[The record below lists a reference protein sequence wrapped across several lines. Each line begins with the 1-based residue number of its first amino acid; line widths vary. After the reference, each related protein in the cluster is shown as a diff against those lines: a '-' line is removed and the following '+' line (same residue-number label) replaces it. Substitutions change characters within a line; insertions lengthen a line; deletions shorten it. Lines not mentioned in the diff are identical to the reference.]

1 MNSSLG
7 GAAVVRRLGVL
18 AVLVATGMIGL
29 ADRLIAA
36 EPTSPAGAPAR
47 PVVDSNADAVLDQI
61 FLARKVRAPSLEGGA
76 AWINAGGPIDLKD
89 LKGKFVLLD
98 FWTFCCINCMHIMPE
113 LQKLEHAFPNNLV
126 VIGVH
131 SAKFEAE
138 QDTKHIAEAVLRYE
152 IEHPVVNDPQQKIW
166 ERFEV
171 NSWPTL
177 VLIDPEGF
185 ILYHQGGE
193 FKADSFLS
201 FFSKVIPYYRKK
213 GLLNETP
220 LRFDLER
227 YRATQTPLRFPG
239 KIIADE
245 PGQRLFISD
254 SNHNRIVIAGLDGTL
269 LDVIGSGETGTA
281 DGDYATAQ
289 FNRPQGMAL
298 DGETLYV
305 ADTENHLLR
314 KIDLKA
320 KRVATA
326 AGTGKQAG
334 PLWPGMT
341 DEDLAAPELGG
352 GAKAARRFVGPPR
365 TTAISS
371 PWDLWVNRGLLFIAM
386 AGNHQIWRMPLR
398 GIEIGPYAGNGREDI
413 VDGPLLGPQPYA
425 SGFASF
431 AQPSG
436 LTSDGQTLFVADSEG
451 ASIRAV
457 PLGLAALKAG
467 EVKTIVGTA
476 DLASARLFTF
486 GDVDGPRSKVR
497 LQHPLGLAWHDG
509 GIYVADTYNN
519 KIKRVDPMKGSAAT
533 VAGSGQAGT
542 ADGGAHEAEFNEP
555 TGLCYA
561 AGRLFVADTN
571 NHRIRTIDLARDNQV
586 ATLEIKD
593 LKPPAPPVTAT
604 PKKPN
609 FADAEQVR
617 LPEARVKP
625 ADGAIHIVVKLAL
638 PEGFKMN
645 PLAPERY
652 YLEASGEKGPIDR
665 AALGKLVQVD
675 PSASE
680 FDVRIPLKATS
691 GRETLRLSLNYYY
704 CQEKAEGVCKVGAVT
719 WTIPVVISEA
729 AKASMIGAPL
739 NVEK

>member
-1 MNSSLG
+1 M
-7 GAAVVRRLGVL
+7 VRRIGIL
-18 AVLVATGMIGL
+18 AVLMAVGMSASAGRL
-29 ADRLIAA
+29 AAEQGSADR
-36 EPTSPAGAPAR
+36 TPAR

-61 FLARKVRAPSLEGGA
+61 FQARKAPAPSLEGGA
-76 AWINAGGPIDLKD
+76 GWINAGGPIDLKD
-89 LKGKFVLLD
+89 LKGKFVMLD

-113 LQKLEHAFPNNLV
+113 LQKLEHAYPNNLV

-171 NSWPTL
+171 NSWPTI

-185 ILYHQGGE
+185 ILFHQGGE
-193 FKADSFLS
+193 FKADNFQA
-201 FFSKVIPYYRKK
+201 FFNKAIPYYRKK

-220 LRFDLER
+220 LHFDLER
-227 YRATQTPLRFPG
+227 YRTTQTPLRFPG

-245 PGQRLFISD
+245 PGKRLFISD
-254 SNHNRIVIAGLDGTL
+254 SNHNRIVIAGLDGTW
-269 LDVIGSGETGTA
+269 LDTIGSGETGAA
-281 DGDYATAQ
+281 DGDYATVQ

-298 DGETLYV
+298 DGDTLYV
-305 ADTENHLLR
+305 ADTENHLVR
-314 KIDLKA
+314 KVDLKW
-320 KRVATA
+320 KRVATV

-334 PLWPGMT
+334 SLWPGMT
-341 DEDLAAPELGG
+341 DEDLPPPELGG
-352 GAKAARRFVGPPR
+352 GATTPRRFVGPPR

-371 PWDLWVNRGLLFIAM
+371 PWDLWIHHGNLYIAM
-386 AGNHQIWRMPLR
+386 AGNHQIWKLLLH
-398 GIEIGPYAGNGREDI
+398 GIEIGPYAGNGREDV
-413 VDGPLLGPQPYA
+413 VDGPLLPPQPYDP
-425 SGFASF
+425 GFASF

-436 LTSDGQTLFVADSEG
+436 LTSDGKTLFVADSEG

-457 PLGLAALKAG
+457 PLGLVALKAG

-486 GDVDGPRSKVR
+486 GDSDGPRSKVR

-519 KIKRVDPMKGSAAT
+519 KIKRIDPASGSAIT
-533 VAGSGQAGT
+533 VAGSGKSGT

-561 AGRLFVADTN
+561 AGKLFVADTN
-571 NHRIRTIDLARDNQV
+571 NHRIRTIDLAHDNQV
-586 ATLEIKD
+586 ATFEIKG
-593 LKPPAPPVTAT
+593 LKPPAPPK
-604 PKKPN
+604 PKSPAKPK
-609 FADAEQVR
+609 FADAEQIK
-617 LPEARVKP
+617 LPEMKLKP
-625 ADGAIHIVVKLAL
+625 ADGAIHIAVKLTL
-638 PEGFKMN
+638 PQEFKIN

-652 YLEASGEKGPIDR
+652 YLEAVGENGPIDR

-675 PSASE
+675 PPASE
-680 FDVRIPLKATS
+680 IDVPIPVKSYT

-719 WTIPVVISEA
+719 WTIPLTLA
-729 AKASMIGAPL
+729 DDAKSSNVAAPL
-739 NVEK
+739 RVAK